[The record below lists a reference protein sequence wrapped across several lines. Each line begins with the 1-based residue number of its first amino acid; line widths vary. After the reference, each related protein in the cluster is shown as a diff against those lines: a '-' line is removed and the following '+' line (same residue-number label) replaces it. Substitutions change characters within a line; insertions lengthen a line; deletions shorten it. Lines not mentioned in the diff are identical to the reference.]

1 MVFLMCFC
9 VFFKFNP
16 YALSHVLYIIP
27 IIPIYVPHMLL
38 KFMPWVWPNYYYFV
52 CHTFH
57 LSSMLFPNSLTFYLI
72 FLARIFPLL
81 TYIDELYGNIIHY
94 TNYLCI
100 EDVKSCGATNQ
111 WGQSS
116 SWKKLSY
123 TLDVPI
129 TN

>member
-1 MVFLMCFC
+1 MVFPMCFC

-16 YALSHVLYIIP
+16 YALSHILYIIP
-27 IIPIYVPHMLL
+27 LISIYLPHMVF
-38 KFMPWVWPNYYYFV
+38 KFVPCVWPNDYYFV
-52 CHTFH
+52 CHTFY

-72 FLARIFPLL
+72 FLARSFPPL
-81 TYIDELYGNIIHY
+81 TYIDELFGKNIQH

-100 EDVKSCGATNQ
+100 EDVKSFCATNQ
-111 WGQSS
+111 RGQSS
-116 SWKKLSY
+116 SWKKHSY